1 MFLLFAL
8 CIYYFVMDDRK
19 RPIKNYIV
27 GASFAVVM
35 WYVFSIGFMYYSNH
49 YGQYTNLYGSLAS
62 IMVLMIWF
70 HTTAAALITGAEIN
84 AVFNTSE

>member
-1 MFLLFAL
+1 MFLLLAL
-8 CIYYFVMDDRK
+8 SIYYFIMDERK
-19 RPIKNYIV
+19 QPIKSYIV

-84 AVFNTSE
+84 EVFNKTK